1 MIVAIEA
8 VAARHDVRIGTF
20 GHAGD
25 GNLHPTFVFER
36 DDPDAEAVN
45 EAARG
50 DLYKA
55 AIALGGTITG
65 EHGVGVARRD
75 YLELQRGAD
84 AIRVMR
90 QIKDALDPQGIL
102 NPGRVLA

>member
-1 MIVAIEA
+1 MVAFDEIM
-8 VAARHDVRIGTF
+8 H
-20 GHAGD
+20 
-25 GNLHPTFVFER
+25 
-36 DDPDAEAVN
+36 
-45 EAARG
+45 
-50 DLYKA
+50 A

-84 AIRVMR
+84 AIRFMR
-90 QIKDALDPQGIL
+90 TIKDALDPQGIL